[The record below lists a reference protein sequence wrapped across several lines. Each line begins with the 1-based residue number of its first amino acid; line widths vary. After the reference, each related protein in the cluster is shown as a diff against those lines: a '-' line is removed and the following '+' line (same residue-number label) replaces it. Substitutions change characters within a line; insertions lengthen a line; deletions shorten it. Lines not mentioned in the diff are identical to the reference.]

1 MTIWIGLTGGIG
13 SGKSQAAAGFLSLG
27 VPVVDADQ
35 VSRSLTADG
44 GAALPAIYETF
55 GAAVFHHPES
65 INREALRSRVFADE
79 AEKAKLEGL
88 MFPLILAGLAEKMA
102 VLDQAPFV
110 ILDVPLL
117 VEQPVFRRLVDRV
130 LVVEAEVQQRI
141 ERVRLRS
148 GLDERA
154 VRQIMAVQASD
165 GQRRWAADDI
175 LLNNGSLVGLQQK
188 VHRLYAFYRM
198 CWQSI
203 K

>member
-13 SGKSQAAAGFLSLG
+13 SGKSQAAAEFLSLG

-55 GAAVFHHPES
+55 GADVFHHPQS
-65 INREALRSRVFADE
+65 INRAALRSRVFADE
-79 AEKAKLEGL
+79 EAKAKLEGL

-102 VLDQAPFV
+102 VVDQAPFA

-130 LVVEAEVQQRI
+130 LVVEADTQQKI

-148 GLDERA
+148 GLEEQA
-154 VRQIMAVQASD
+154 VRQIMATQASD
-165 GQRRWAADDI
+165 AQRRWAADDI
-175 LLNNGSLVGLQQK
+175 LLNNDSLACLQQK
-188 VHRLYAFYRM
+188 VRRLYGSYRIY
-198 CWQSI
+198 WQ
-203 K
+203 